1 MERFENQALDSKN
14 MNEALKDT
22 ICLQCGN
29 KLGNYQNFSNKI
41 ICSNCAYEYPVIE
54 QKIPILLKNPHKYLA
69 EILSEY
75 EKYIQESENRL
86 QEIVV
91 SDNKNPLRSQVIK
104 SIESGIIFN
113 NQYIQL
119 LREQISK
126 HIELNHLMKIATHE
140 KSYGYSAN
148 FSYLQRDWCWLPEG
162 EEELELIQNT
172 LLKYILSF
180 DTERDAAIVLGAGT
194 GRIAWDL
201 RDKYKWMYATDLSYT
216 MAALFYDLLEK
227 EIVFYE
233 INQKN
238 IFNDT
243 EAARCLTAT
252 MYPPKKEVVQ
262 IQQPSSENFSYFI
275 GDALHLPF
283 VEHSL
288 STVISVYFTDVVP
301 PQFLFAEIARVIKL
315 NGIFIHFGP
324 LAYHFNDLSYSLAAN
339 EIRALLKQH
348 NFEILAEE
356 TVPTF
361 HKSSSVSMSSKLY
374 RNWTFA
380 AIWSGFS

>member
-1 MERFENQALDSKN
+1 
-14 MNEALKDT
+14 MNEALKYT
-22 ICLQCGN
+22 ICLQCGT
-29 KLGNYQNFSNKI
+29 KLGKYQNFSNKI
-41 ICSNCAYEYPVIE
+41 ICSNCAYEYPIIE
-54 QKIPILLKNPHKYLA
+54 QKIPILLKNPHQYLA
-69 EILSEY
+69 DILCDY
-75 EKYIQESENRL
+75 EKYIQQSEIRI
-86 QEIVV
+86 QDIIA
-91 SDNKNPLRSQVIK
+91 SDRKNPCRSQVIK
-104 SIESGIIFN
+104 SIESAIIFN

-126 HIELNHLMKIATHE
+126 HIELNQLMKIATNE

-162 EEELELIQNT
+162 EEELELIHNT

-180 DTERDAAIVLGAGT
+180 DTERHTAIVLGAGT
-194 GRIAWDL
+194 GRIAWDI

-216 MAALFYDLLEK
+216 MAAFFYDLIEK

-233 INQKN
+233 INEKN
-238 IFNDT
+238 ILDDT

-252 MYPPKKEVVQ
+252 MYPPDKKGVQ
-262 IQQPSSENFSYFI
+262 TQQHSSENFSYFI

-283 VEHSL
+283 AEHSL
-288 STVISVYFTDVVP
+288 SSVISVYFTDVVP
-301 PQFLFAEIARVIKL
+301 PQFFFAEIARVIKQ

-348 NFEILAEE
+348 NFEILAED

-380 AIWSGFS
+380 AIWSGFT